1 MSEPRIPPA
10 RTEASAAPVRKV
22 LAGFA
27 GAGFGAASAK
37 LLTGGLADILNNGH
51 PIPSYL
57 SGWLN
62 IAVPAVCSLAAG
74 YYVRRAPGE

>member
-1 MSEPRIPPA
+1 MTEARIPPA

-22 LAGFA
+22 LAGTA

-37 LLTGGLADILNNGH
+37 LVNGGLADIFNHGH
-51 PIPSYL
+51 AIPGYL
-57 SGWLN
+57 SGWLD
-62 IAVPAVCSLAAG
+62 IAVPAVCALLAG